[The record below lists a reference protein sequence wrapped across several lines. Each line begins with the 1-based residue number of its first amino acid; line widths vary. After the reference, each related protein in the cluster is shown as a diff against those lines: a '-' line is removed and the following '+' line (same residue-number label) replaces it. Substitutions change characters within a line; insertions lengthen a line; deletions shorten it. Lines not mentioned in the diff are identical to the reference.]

1 MVSRRRAGGYTIA
14 VLVVFLTVLSVA
26 LAVVLPKWSTAI
38 RREQEEELIFRGLQ
52 YAEGIRVFQKRFGRY
67 PASLDELLETKPRCI
82 RQAWKEPVS
91 PDGKWRPIRQGETAA
106 GVPGGNTPGAGGGL
120 LGEAPQ
126 PASSDEGEEPE
137 ESDDGS
143 LVEGAQQSAAGPILG
158 VRSRS
163 KRASI
168 LTFMGQ
174 TTYSQWR
181 FTTDLVQP
189 GVQSLGIAPDA
200 PLPRPGALA
209 GGPRIPNANW
219 IGRPLPGA
227 PGSPGQLPGSP
238 GMPGTPGPGKPA
250 QRPEGDDGG

>member
-1 MVSRRRAGGYTIA
+1 MVSRRRAAGYTLA
-14 VLVVFLTVLSVA
+14 VLVVFLTVLSVG

-67 PASLDELLETKPRCI
+67 PVALEELLETKPRCI

-91 PDGKWRPIRQGETAA
+91 TDGKWRPIRQGEPVPVAA
-106 GVPGGNTPGAGGGL
+106 LQGGAIPGPGGSSLGGEPDPAGEAETPEETGDTEGGDGTPGGG
-120 LGEAPQ
+120 
-126 PASSDEGEEPE
+126 EP
-137 ESDDGS
+137 
-143 LVEGAQQSAAGPILG
+143 VAAGPITG

-168 LTFMGQ
+168 LTFLGQ
-174 TTYSQWR
+174 TRYSDWR

-189 GVQSLGIAPDA
+189 GGPSLGVGPDA
-200 PLPRPGALA
+200 SVSRPGGAAA
-209 GGPRIPNANW
+209 GPVIPNANW

-227 PGSPGQLPGSP
+227 PSTPGQLPASPGLPGSP
-238 GMPGTPGPGKPA
+238 QPRQPA
-250 QRPEGDDGG
+250 ADDGD

>member
-1 MVSRRRAGGYTIA
+1 MVSRRRRGGYTIA

-82 RQAWKEPVS
+82 RQPWKEPVS
-91 PDGKWRPIRQGETAA
+91 PDGKWRPIRVGEPGAA
-106 GVPGGNTPGAGGGL
+106 GAGPAAPGAGAGDRPPEVDPSEEGDAAAPSE
-120 LGEAPQ
+120 EAS
-126 PASSDEGEEPE
+126 AE
-137 ESDDGS
+137 
-143 LVEGAQQSAAGPILG
+143 AQTPIFG

-163 KRASI
+163 KNASI

-174 TTYSQWR
+174 TRYSDWR
-181 FTTDLVQP
+181 FTSNLVVP
-189 GVQSLGIAPDA
+189 GGA
-200 PLPRPGALA
+200 PLPGSPEAAFGIPGMVLGA
-209 GGPRIPNANW
+209 GGPGGAKIPNANW

-227 PGSPGQLPGSP
+227 PTSPGQLPSSP
-238 GMPGTPGPGKPA
+238 GMPGTPDPGKGA
-250 QRPEGDDGG
+250 QNPEGDDGE